1 MVFTEKEAYNIES
14 LRFTGVRGNS
24 FIEKLFYF
32 MNLNWKVEVVLG
44 KMNFN
49 IEELKD
55 AIMDTFDKNF
65 IFGDDN
71 AQFNAEA
78 LRCIKR
84 EIMNAET
91 LTDIFD
97 AMKISSDRLGNDP
110 SLGENLLS
118 EGLY

>member
-1 MVFTEKEAYNIES
+1 MVFTEKESYNIES
-14 LRFTGVRGNS
+14 LRFTGVRGDS

-32 MNLNWKVEVVLG
+32 MNLNWKVEVVLE

-65 IFGDDN
+65 IFGDD
-71 AQFNAEA
+71 AQFDAEA

-84 EIMNAET
+84 KIMNAET

-97 AMKISSDRLGNDP
+97 AMKISSDQLGNDP

>member
-1 MVFTEKEAYNIES
+1 
-14 LRFTGVRGNS
+14 
-24 FIEKLFYF
+24 
-32 MNLNWKVEVVLG
+32 MNLNWKVEVVLE

-65 IFGDDN
+65 IFGDD
-71 AQFNAEA
+71 AQFDTET
-78 LRCIKR
+78 LRCIKH

-97 AMKISSDRLGNDP
+97 AMKISSNQLGNDP
-110 SLGENLLS
+110 FTRRKFIERRSVLNLRHYP
-118 EGLY
+118 GLLIFALHSIA